1 MEKISNDYRENV
13 RVLDGLL
20 GVGRSCD
27 MVSRD
32 YLIGGRRARL
42 WVVDGFGSDSIL
54 ERMGAFWLTLKPE
67 NVVGL
72 TEMQDF
78 LDRYIT
84 FSESNVTFDISDAV
98 TSVFLGKSLLAVE
111 GLAGVALVDAKGYPS
126 RSVHEPPDGKVLRG
140 SHDGFVEA
148 VVPNMALLRRRIR
161 DPHLTMEGH
170 KVGSRTHNDAVLCYL
185 DDKVDQDLLRKLRGK
200 LLGLDVRSL
209 TMAQESLAEA
219 IRPKQWYNPF
229 PKVRYTERPDAAAAS
244 IMEGS
249 IVLMVDNS
257 PSVMILPT
265 GFFDFT
271 QESND
276 YYFPPLV
283 GTYLRVLRVTVFL
296 LSLFITPAWYLM
308 VSEPNR
314 LPGWLNF
321 LSSPEPVSLSLLS
334 QLLVVE
340 FLIDVLKLAS
350 LNTPDSLS
358 NSFSMLGAL
367 VLGDF
372 AVQAG
377 WLGPEVLVYMAF
389 VSVAGFAQPSYE
401 LGYAFKLLRVA
412 LLLVTAAFDVWGF
425 CLGVV
430 GIFVLLC
437 TTKPLVGG
445 KGISIHWFP
454 STARRCCGCW
464 SGNLSAGTI
473 PESLSIEQ

>member
-13 RVLDGLL
+13 RMLDGLL

-111 GLAGVALVDAKGYPS
+111 GLAGVALMDAKGYPS

-170 KVGSRTHNDAVLCYL
+170 KIGSRTHNDAVLCYL

-209 TMAQESLAEA
+209 SMAQESLAEA

-430 GIFVLLC
+430 GIFILLC
-437 TTKPLVGG
+437 TTKPLVGKGYLYPLVPFNG
-445 KGISIHWFP
+445 KALLRLLVREPISRDN
-454 STARRCCGCW
+454 T
-464 SGNLSAGTI
+464 
-473 PESLSIEQ
+473 

>member
-111 GLAGVALVDAKGYPS
+111 GLAGVALMDAKGYPS

-209 TMAQESLAEA
+209 SMAQESLAEA

-340 FLIDVLKLAS
+340 FLFDVLMLAS
-350 LNTPDSLS
+350 LITPDSLS
-358 NSFSMLGAL
+358 NCFSMLGAL

-430 GIFVLLC
+430 GIFILLC
-437 TTKPLVGG
+437 TTKPLVGKGYLYPLVPFNG
-445 KGISIHWFP
+445 KALLRLLVREPISRDN
-454 STARRCCGCW
+454 T
-464 SGNLSAGTI
+464 
-473 PESLSIEQ
+473 

>member
-13 RVLDGLL
+13 RMLDGLL

-111 GLAGVALVDAKGYPS
+111 GLAGVALMDAKGYPS

-185 DDKVDQDLLRKLRGK
+185 DDRVDQDLLRKLRGK

-401 LGYAFKLLRVA
+401 LGYAFKLLRVS

-437 TTKPLVGG
+437 TTKPLVGKGYLYPLVPFNG
-445 KGISIHWFP
+445 KALLRLLVREPISRDN
-454 STARRCCGCW
+454 T
-464 SGNLSAGTI
+464 
-473 PESLSIEQ
+473 

>member
-13 RVLDGLL
+13 RMLDGLL

-67 NVVGL
+67 NVMSL

-111 GLAGVALVDAKGYPS
+111 GLAGVALMDAKGYPS

-209 TMAQESLAEA
+209 TMSQESLAEA

-437 TTKPLVGG
+437 TTKPLVGKGYLYPLVPFNG
-445 KGISIHWFP
+445 KALLRLLVREPISRDN
-454 STARRCCGCW
+454 T
-464 SGNLSAGTI
+464 
-473 PESLSIEQ
+473 

>member
-84 FSESNVTFDISDAV
+84 FSESNVTFDVSDAV

-111 GLAGVALVDAKGYPS
+111 GLAGVALMDAKGYPS

-148 VVPNMALLRRRIR
+148 VVSNMALLRRRIR

-185 DDKVDQDLLRKLRGK
+185 DDRVDQDLLRKLRGK

-437 TTKPLVGG
+437 TTKPLVGKGYLYPLVPFNG
-445 KGISIHWFP
+445 KALLRLLVREPISRDN
-454 STARRCCGCW
+454 T
-464 SGNLSAGTI
+464 
-473 PESLSIEQ
+473 

>member
-111 GLAGVALVDAKGYPS
+111 GLAGVALMDAKGYPS

-209 TMAQESLAEA
+209 SMAQESLAEA

-401 LGYAFKLLRVA
+401 LGYAFKLLRGA

-430 GIFVLLC
+430 GIFILLC
-437 TTKPLVGG
+437 TTKPLVGKGYLYPLVPFNG
-445 KGISIHWFP
+445 KALLRLLVREPISRDN
-454 STARRCCGCW
+454 T
-464 SGNLSAGTI
+464 
-473 PESLSIEQ
+473 

>member
-1 MEKISNDYRENV
+1 MEELSGIYQADTR
-13 RVLDGLL
+13 RLDDLL

-32 YLIGGRRARL
+32 YRIGGRRARL

-54 ERMGAFWLTLKPE
+54 ERMGAFWLGLKPE
-67 NVVGL
+67 HLAGMAQ
-72 TEMQDF
+72 MQAF
-78 LDRYIT
+78 VDRFVT
-84 FSESNVTFDISDAV
+84 FSESNVTFSLTDAV
-98 TSVFLGKSLLAVE
+98 TSVFLGKSLLVVE
-111 GLAGVALVDAKGYPS
+111 GLSGGALMDAKGYPL
-126 RSVHEPPDGKVLRG
+126 RGVEEPPDGKVLRG

-170 KVGSRTHNDAVLCYL
+170 RVGSRSRTDAVLCYL
-185 DDKVDQDLLRKLRGK
+185 NDRADPELLRQIREK
-200 LLGLDVRSL
+200 LLRLDIRSL
-209 TMAQESLAEA
+209 SMAQESLAEA
-219 IRPKQWYNPF
+219 IRPRQWYNPF

-249 IVLMVDNS
+249 IILMVDNS

-265 GFFDFT
+265 SFFDFT
-271 QESND
+271 QEAND
-276 YYFPPLV
+276 FYFPPLI
-283 GTYLRVLRVTVFL
+283 GTYLRILRVAVFL

-308 VSEPNR
+308 VSEPGR
-314 LPGWLNF
+314 LPDWLNF

-350 LNTPDSLS
+350 LNTPDSLA

-412 LLLVTAAFDVWGF
+412 LLLLTALLDVWGF
-425 CLGVV
+425 CLGVA
-430 GIFVLLC
+430 GIFVLLA
-437 TTKPLVGG
+437 TTKPLVGKGYLYPLIPFDG
-445 KGISIHWFP
+445 KALRRLLIREPISRDN
-454 STARRCCGCW
+454 T
-464 SGNLSAGTI
+464 
-473 PESLSIEQ
+473 

>member
-98 TSVFLGKSLLAVE
+98 TSVFLGKSMLAVE
-111 GLAGVALVDAKGYPS
+111 GLAGVALMDAKGYPS

-209 TMAQESLAEA
+209 SMAQESLAEA

-257 PSVMILPT
+257 PSVIILPT

-430 GIFVLLC
+430 GIFILLC
-437 TTKPLVGG
+437 TTKPLVGKGYLYPLVPFNG
-445 KGISIHWFP
+445 KALLRLLVRDPISRDN
-454 STARRCCGCW
+454 T
-464 SGNLSAGTI
+464 
-473 PESLSIEQ
+473 

>member
-13 RVLDGLL
+13 RMLDGLL

-111 GLAGVALVDAKGYPS
+111 GLAGVALMDAKGYPS

-170 KVGSRTHNDAVLCYL
+170 KVGSRTHNDAILCYL
-185 DDKVDQDLLRKLRGK
+185 DDRVDQDLLRKLRGK

-209 TMAQESLAEA
+209 SMAQESLAEA

-437 TTKPLVGG
+437 TTKPLVGKGYLYPLVPFNG
-445 KGISIHWFP
+445 KALLRLLVREPISRDN
-454 STARRCCGCW
+454 T
-464 SGNLSAGTI
+464 
-473 PESLSIEQ
+473 

>member
-1 MEKISNDYRENV
+1 MEKFSNDYAENV
-13 RVLDGLL
+13 RVLDDLL

-111 GLAGVALVDAKGYPS
+111 GLAGVALMDAKGYPS
-126 RSVHEPPDGKVLRG
+126 RSVNEPPDGKVLRG

-209 TMAQESLAEA
+209 SMAQESLAEA

-430 GIFVLLC
+430 GIFILLC
-437 TTKPLVGG
+437 TTKPLVGKGYLYPLVPFNG
-445 KGISIHWFP
+445 KALLRLLVREPISRDN
-454 STARRCCGCW
+454 T
-464 SGNLSAGTI
+464 
-473 PESLSIEQ
+473 

>member
-111 GLAGVALVDAKGYPS
+111 GLAGVALMDAKGYLS

-185 DDKVDQDLLRKLRGK
+185 DDRVDQDLLRKLRGK

-209 TMAQESLAEA
+209 SMAQESLAEA

-334 QLLVVE
+334 QRLVVE

-412 LLLVTAAFDVWGF
+412 LLLVTAVFDVWGF

-437 TTKPLVGG
+437 TTKPLVGKGYLYPLVPFNG
-445 KGISIHWFP
+445 KALLRLLVREPISRDN
-454 STARRCCGCW
+454 T
-464 SGNLSAGTI
+464 
-473 PESLSIEQ
+473 

>member
-1 MEKISNDYRENV
+1 MEKISNDYRENI

-54 ERMGAFWLTLKPE
+54 ERMGAFWLTLTPE

-111 GLAGVALVDAKGYPS
+111 GLAGVALMDAKGYPS

-209 TMAQESLAEA
+209 SMAQESLAEA

-430 GIFVLLC
+430 GIFILLC
-437 TTKPLVGG
+437 TTKPLVGKGYLYPLVPFNG
-445 KGISIHWFP
+445 KALLRLLVREPISRDN
-454 STARRCCGCW
+454 T
-464 SGNLSAGTI
+464 
-473 PESLSIEQ
+473 

>member
-84 FSESNVTFDISDAV
+84 FSESNVSFDVSDAV

-111 GLAGVALVDAKGYPS
+111 GLAGVALMDAKGYPS

-209 TMAQESLAEA
+209 SMAQESLAEA

-437 TTKPLVGG
+437 TTKPLVGKGYLYPLVPFNG
-445 KGISIHWFP
+445 KALLRLLVREPISRDN
-454 STARRCCGCW
+454 T
-464 SGNLSAGTI
+464 
-473 PESLSIEQ
+473 

>member
-111 GLAGVALVDAKGYPS
+111 GLAGVALMDAKGYPS

-265 GFFDFT
+265 CFFDFT

-430 GIFVLLC
+430 GIFILLC
-437 TTKPLVGG
+437 TTKPLVGKGYLYPLVPFNG
-445 KGISIHWFP
+445 KALLRLLVREPISRDN
-454 STARRCCGCW
+454 T
-464 SGNLSAGTI
+464 
-473 PESLSIEQ
+473 

>member
-111 GLAGVALVDAKGYPS
+111 GLAGVALMDAKGYPS

-200 LLGLDVRSL
+200 LLRLDVRSL
-209 TMAQESLAEA
+209 SMAQESLAEA

-430 GIFVLLC
+430 GIFILLC
-437 TTKPLVGG
+437 TTKPLVGRGYLYPLVPFNG
-445 KGISIHWFP
+445 KALLRLLVREPISRDN
-454 STARRCCGCW
+454 T
-464 SGNLSAGTI
+464 
-473 PESLSIEQ
+473 

>member
-111 GLAGVALVDAKGYPS
+111 GLAGVALMDAKGYPS

-209 TMAQESLAEA
+209 SMAQESLAEA

-265 GFFDFT
+265 SFFDFT

-314 LPGWLNF
+314 LPEWLNF

-377 WLGPEVLVYMAF
+377 WLGPEVLVYMACLRGGLCPAQLR
-389 VSVAGFAQPSYE
+389 AG
-401 LGYAFKLLRVA
+401 LR
-412 LLLVTAAFDVWGF
+412 LQTAA
-425 CLGVV
+425 
-430 GIFVLLC
+430 
-437 TTKPLVGG
+437 GG
-445 KGISIHWFP
+445 
-454 STARRCCGCW
+454 AA
-464 SGNLSAGTI
+464 AGDGG
-473 PESLSIEQ
+473 L